1 MKVKSILSGSHKI
14 ILSLVLMLLMLCM
27 NSVTALA
34 NDYEVLDYS
43 SFTDHSITSI
53 HIGSD
58 VYEITSTA
66 FRGMG
71 HLQYITVSK
80 NNPFY
85 SSYSGCLYD
94 KMQTELVCYPPALSS
109 AYIPN
114 TVVSISRNALSGVPE
129 KLRREIVA
137 VVEDNGSVNGM
148 EWDVPGEHFIH
159 STGSV
164 KWVRENGDIVDPPSD
179 VMKMAADMV
188 NTCTTF
194 SMTQSQ
200 QLEASFEYLAKS
212 VVYERS
218 TEVPTG
224 DWTGAYAMNTM
235 SEHKG
240 NCYGYAAAFAYIAR
254 GLGYEAMVCTGTV
267 TSALGGRTPHAWTEV
282 KVGRNWYIFD
292 AEMQRAKGSGYYK
305 QTYDSYP
312 AGPIIKE
319 ASYTVSY

>member
-1 MKVKSILSGSHKI
+1 MILTKILRNGHKLI
-14 ILSLVLMLLMLCM
+14 SLNLILLMFGV
-27 NSVTALA
+27 NSLTVSAG
-34 NDYEVLDYS
+34 DYEVLDYS
-43 SFTDHSITSI
+43 SFPDHSITSI

-71 HLQYITVSK
+71 HLKCITVSK

-94 KMQTELVCYPPALSS
+94 KMQTELVCYPPALSAS
-109 AYIPN
+109 YIPN
-114 TVVSISRNALSGVPE
+114 TVVSISKNALSGVPE

-148 EWDVPGEHFIH
+148 EWDAPGEHFIH

-164 KWVRENGDIVDPPSD
+164 KWVLENGDIVDPPSEL
-179 VMKMAADMV
+179 MKMAADLV
-188 NTCTTF
+188 NVCTTF
-194 SMTQSQ
+194 SMTRAE
-200 QLEASFEYLAKS
+200 QLEASFDYLAKS

-218 TEVPTG
+218 MEVPSG
-224 DWTGAYAMNTM
+224 DWTGSYAMNTM

-240 NCYGYAAAFAYIAR
+240 NCYGYAAAFAYIAK
-254 GLGYEAMVCTGTV
+254 GLGYDAMVCTGTV

-282 KVGRNWYIFD
+282 KVGRNWYVFD

-305 QTYDSYP
+305 QTYESYP
-312 AGPIIKE
+312 AGPIKKE
-319 ASYTVSY
+319 ASYPVNY

>member
-1 MKVKSILSGSHKI
+1 MRALKILRINKI
-14 ILSLVLMLLMLCM
+14 IALLLLPVMIM
-27 NSVTALA
+27 ISPVRVSAS
-34 NDYEVLDYS
+34 DYEVLDYT
-43 SFTDHSITSI
+43 SFPDHNVTSI

-58 VYEITSTA
+58 VYEVTSTA

-71 HLQYITVSK
+71 HLKSITVSK
-80 NNPFY
+80 DNPFY

-94 KMQTELVCYPPALSS
+94 KMKTELVCYPPALSA

-114 TVVSISRNALSGVPE
+114 TVVSISKNALSGVPE

-137 VVEDNGSVNGM
+137 VVEDNGTVNGM
-148 EWDVPGEHFIH
+148 EWDVPGAHFLHIYG
-159 STGSV
+159 TV
-164 KWVRENGDIVDPPSD
+164 KWVDENGDITDPPSEPL
-179 VMKMAADMV
+179 KMAADVV
-188 NTCTTF
+188 NICTTY
-194 SMTQSQ
+194 SMTQAE
-200 QLEASFEYLAKS
+200 QLQASFDQLAKS

-218 TEVPTG
+218 TEVPSG
-224 DWTGAYAMNTM
+224 DWIGSYAMNTM

-282 KVGRNWYIFD
+282 KVGRKWYVFD

-319 ASYTVSY
+319 ASYPVNY